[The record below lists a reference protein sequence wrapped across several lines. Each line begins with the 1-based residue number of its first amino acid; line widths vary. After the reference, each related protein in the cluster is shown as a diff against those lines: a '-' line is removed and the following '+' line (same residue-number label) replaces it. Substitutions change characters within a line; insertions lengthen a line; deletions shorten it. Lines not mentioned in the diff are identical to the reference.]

1 MGTNSTPICVV
12 GAVVGGGWPARYA
25 LVSALRAS
33 MKSPSGTFGMSTA
46 SPVSTTRDV
55 SANGGAASV

>member
-33 MKSPSGTFGMSTA
+33 MKSFGMSTA